1 MILELDQAEKCLEEM
16 NKGVVSIKSKAYL
29 PIDTLVQE
37 ATEGRELRQEN
48 CILKSR
54 LLALQKEQM
63 QWENGCDI
71 EKGEWEKERTMLL
84 SEISAAVKRELA
96 LKEINDN
103 LQKDKQQCQNELKER
118 QKEIKTLTKQTEKNR
133 KLTLGELVFIF
144 YLVIGYFTVLM
155 MSYSEFSYAVNI
167 VLVFKLFVEMI
178 GRCGCIIFPGIV
190 VYLLIWLIR
199 KIFIKDSEVDGG
211 VRVVAIACFI
221 IVTILSVN
229 YFGGMSFEGD
239 WSNYLYEQF
248 FGFPN
253 DVSREEFIQNAIYE
267 LQERGWDI

>member
-1 MILELDQAEKCLEEM
+1 MILELAQAEKCLEEM

-63 QWENGCDI
+63 KWENSCDL
-71 EKGEWEKERTMLL
+71 EKGEWKKERAMLL
-84 SEISAAVKRELA
+84 SEISAAEKREVM
-96 LKEINDN
+96 LKEINDG
-103 LQKDKQQCQNELKER
+103 LQKDKQQCQNELKEC

-133 KLTLGELVFIF
+133 KLTFGELVFIF
-144 YLVIGYFTVLM
+144 YLVVGYCTVLM

-167 VLVFKLFVEMI
+167 VLVLKLFAAMI
-178 GRCGCIIFPGIV
+178 GRCGCIILPGIV

-199 KIFIKDSEVDGG
+199 KIFIKDSEID
-211 VRVVAIACFI
+211 RVVKTVAIACFI

-229 YFGGMSFEGD
+229 YCGGMSFEGD
-239 WSNYLYEQF
+239 WSNYLYDQF
-248 FGFPN
+248 FGLPN
-253 DVSREEFIQNAIYE
+253 DVSRDEFIQNVIYK
-267 LQERGWDI
+267 LQEKGWDI